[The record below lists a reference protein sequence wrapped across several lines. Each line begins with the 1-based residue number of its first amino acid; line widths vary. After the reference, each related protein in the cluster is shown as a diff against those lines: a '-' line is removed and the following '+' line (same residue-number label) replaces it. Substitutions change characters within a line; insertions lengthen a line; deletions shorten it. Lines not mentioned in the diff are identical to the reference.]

1 MAENEIDVYNEILLS
16 NNIRSSGAEF
26 EQSWDGKTSKINM
39 PTSIF
44 EDIVNVAGDVAET
57 TGNVFTGIAKGPLMG
72 GSKAGTE
79 IMDTLTGQWY
89 SQTAIPWMNDNIP
102 GLASANESINKA
114 IKPEGTAQEISSMI
128 SSVAT
133 EIILPGAMVTK
144 SLQGANLGSRFL
156 TNVLGYGTTE
166 ALVIPAKDK
175 GLLETA
181 ITMISGDT
189 EAGKAV
195 LETLEANEDLPYLLQ
210 KLQRSPL
217 LFTEGGVIGETIG
230 EGLGLLLKYAKNS
243 PMLKSLKSGVK
254 SQFQKIGINAKETL
268 ENNKGTVNLSSM
280 GAGEIDNFITTQIAK
295 FAPDYQKE
303 INKIALDRNPNV
315 KDINK
320 PKILVEDLHKFYDQ
334 LALKKHGRKL
344 SLSNPKD
351 YQIIKNENITS
362 IKNQLKN
369 EVSGKGWY
377 DSDVLKTFNML
388 SRTPGFEKLGKSE
401 THRVIFSALLGAT
414 SPGPK
419 VSQNT
424 KSASAQYL
432 KYIKTGKFS
441 TEAPPPG
448 TSVEGVEKAGF
459 GQYGYP
465 DGLRMVQFLLDKFG
479 EERFADFMLSPI
491 SKKELTKLRL
501 EAGFKS
507 GPAGMS
513 GPADG
518 LHLGMQILGDKAGR
532 FALNIQGYRSTTKDK
547 WFVRSIRRSEGTFGD
562 NMVKKVDKKKG
573 TSKMVEL
580 GQPATLKERQLMDQ
594 LIKDIVN
601 DPQLKDLKLTEQDA
615 QAILWYREQTLQN
628 DLGVPTQPETFSE
641 GVGNLNEQEGFGI
654 FASDA
659 DKVAI
664 ESGTIKPDG
673 YREISSRQ
681 RAVRNDRRLQQLNN
695 SGSDGG
701 SSGPYGGGSQAN
713 DGGVGGLTF
722 EPNPEVLAKYNKA
735 GLNIPI
741 INKVD
746 ASTSAQSYSTDMSNA
761 VSKHAYGLQ
770 VTIQKPEDLLDSKLY
785 RTEHGGGFAI
795 KPDGDIVGVFQG
807 PNAPPKT
814 IYATLQLAIQQGGKK
829 LDAFNTMLPKIY
841 QTVGMKPVSRVKWS
855 DEFAPEGWSKET
867 FKKYNNG
874 EPDLVLFVYDPNYF
888 GGAKLDDLPIFDGP
902 NGYGEAQV
910 IQNKALKELGAND
923 G

>member
-1 MAENEIDVYNEILLS
+1 MAENEIDVYNQILLS
-16 NNIRSSGAEF
+16 NNIRSSGEEF
-26 EQSWDGKTSKINM
+26 EQTWDGKQSNINF
-39 PTSIF
+39 PTTVF
-44 EDIVNVAGDVAET
+44 EDIVNTASDVVETVGDFT
-57 TGNVFTGIAKGPLMG
+57 TGVVKGLPMG

-79 IMDTLTGQWY
+79 IIDTFTNQWY
-89 SQTAIPWMNDNIP
+89 SQMAIPWMNDNIP
-102 GLASANESINKA
+102 GLASANKSINEA
-114 IKPEGTAQEISSMI
+114 IKPDGTAQEVGAI
-128 SSVAT
+128 VGEVGT
-133 EIILPGAMVTK
+133 QIILPGAMATK

-210 KLQRSPL
+210 KLQKAPV
-217 LFTEGGVIGETIG
+217 LFTEAGVVGEGIA

-268 ENNKGTVNLSSM
+268 ENNQGTTTISSM

-295 FAPDYQKE
+295 FAPDYKKE

-320 PKILVEDLHKFYDQ
+320 PKILVEDIHKFYDQ

-344 SLSNPKD
+344 TLSNPKD
-351 YQIIKNENITS
+351 YEIIKNENITS
-362 IKNQLKN
+362 IKNQLNK

-377 DSDVLKTFNML
+377 DEDVLKMFNML
-388 SRTPGFEKLGKSE
+388 SKMPGFDKLGNSE
-401 THRVIFSALLGAT
+401 TQRVIYSAILGAT

-419 VSQNT
+419 VAQNT
-424 KSASAQYL
+424 KSGSAQYL
-432 KYIKTGKFS
+432 KYLRTGKFS
-441 TEAPPPG
+441 TEAPPKG
-448 TSVEGVEKAGF
+448 TSVENINMAGF

-465 DGLRMVQFLLDKFG
+465 DGLKMVQFLLDKFG
-479 EERFADFMLSPI
+479 EDGFADFMLSPI
-491 SKKELTKLRL
+491 TKKELTKLRL

-507 GPAGMS
+507 GPTGMS
-513 GPADG
+513 GTGDSQ
-518 LHLGMQILGDKAGR
+518 HLGATILGDKAGK
-532 FALNIQGYRSTTKDK
+532 FMLNIQGYPTTTKDK
-547 WFVRSIRRSEGTFGD
+547 WFVRTIRRSEGTFGD
-562 NMVKKVDKKKG
+562 HMVKKIDKNKG
-573 TSKMVEL
+573 TEKMVEL
-580 GQPATLKERQLMDQ
+580 GQPKNQSERLLMDQ
-594 LIKDIVN
+594 LVKDIVN
-601 DPQLKDLKLTEQDA
+601 DPQLKDLNLSEQDA
-615 QAILWYREQTLQN
+615 QAILWFREQTLQN
-628 DLGVPTQPETFSE
+628 DLGVPTKPETFSE
-641 GVGNLNEQEGFGI
+641 GVEKVSGQEGFGI
-654 FASDA
+654 LASDA

-681 RAVRNDRRLQQLNN
+681 RTVRNDRRLQQLNN

-701 SSGPYGGGSQAN
+701 SSGPYGGGSQTN
-713 DGGVGGLTF
+713 DGGVGSLTF

-735 GLNIPI
+735 GLTIPI
-741 INKVD
+741 VKQVD
-746 ASTSAQSYSTDMSNA
+746 AKTSSQSYSTDMANA
-761 VSKHAYGLQ
+761 VSKHTYGLQ
-770 VTIQKPEDLLDSKLY
+770 VTIQKPEDLLDSKLF

-795 KPDGDIVGVFQG
+795 KPDGDIVGVFQA

-814 IYATLQLAIQQGGKK
+814 IYATLQLAIQQGGNK

-867 FKKYNNG
+867 FAKYNNG
-874 EPDLVLFVYDPNYF
+874 EPDLVLFVYDKNYF
-888 GGAKLDDLPIFDGP
+888 GGSKIDDLPIFEGP
-902 NGYGEAQV
+902 NGYGEAQL
-910 IQNKALKELGAND
+910 IQDKALKELGAND

>member
-1 MAENEIDVYNEILLS
+1 MNEEIDVYSKILHS
-16 NNIRSSGAEF
+16 NNIRSSGVEH
-26 EQSWDGKTSKINM
+26 EQTWDGKSSNIAIPSTF
-39 PTSIF
+39 F
-44 EDIVNVAGDVAET
+44 EKAVDLGGDIVEGA
-57 TGNVFTGIAKGPLMG
+57 GNVVKGFAKGIPKG
-72 GSKAGTE
+72 ASSAGSE
-79 IMDTLTGQWY
+79 ITDTFTNQWY
-89 SQTAIPWMNDNIP
+89 SQVASPWMEENIP
-102 GLASANESINKA
+102 GLSSANKYINEA
-114 IKPEGTAQEISSMI
+114 LEIGDSTSEMVGDVI
-128 SSVAT
+128 GKVT
-133 EIILPGAMVTK
+133 GQIILPGAVGTK
-144 SLQGANLGSRFL
+144 ALQGANIGSRFL

-175 GLLETA
+175 GLIETG
-181 ITMISGDT
+181 ISMIYKDNKL
-189 EAGKAV
+189 ANMV
-195 LETLEANEDLPYLLQ
+195 LESLEANDELPYFMQ

-217 LFTEGGVIGETIG
+217 LLLEGGVIGEGIA
-230 EGLGLLLKYAKNS
+230 EAVSAVYKYAKNS
-243 PMLKSLKSGVK
+243 PMSQSLKSGIK
-254 SQFQKIGINAKETL
+254 SKFQQLGIKAKETL
-268 ENNKGTVNLSSM
+268 ENDKGTVNISSM

-295 FAPDYQKE
+295 FAPDYKTE

-344 SLSNPKD
+344 SLSNEKD
-351 YQIIKNENITS
+351 YQIIKLENVQS

-377 DSDVLKTFNML
+377 DGDVLKTFNML
-388 SRTPGFEKLGKSE
+388 SRTPGFEKLGTNE
-401 THRVIFSALLGAT
+401 THRVIFSSLLGAT

-441 TEAPPPG
+441 TEAPPKG
-448 TSVEGVEKAGF
+448 TSVEGVQKAGF

-507 GPAGMS
+507 GPAGMG

-573 TSKMVEL
+573 TEKMVEL

-594 LIKDIVN
+594 LIIDIVN

-641 GVGNLNEQEGFGI
+641 GVGNLNEQEGFGLL
-654 FASDA
+654 ASDA

-664 ESGTIKPDG
+664 EQGTIKPEG

-695 SGSDGG
+695 SESNGT

-713 DGGVGGLTF
+713 DGGIGGLTF

-741 INKVD
+741 VKQVD
-746 ASTSAQSYSTDMSNA
+746 AKNSAQSYSTDMANA

-770 VTIQKPEDLLDSKLY
+770 VTIQKPEDLLDSKLF

-795 KPDGDIVGVFQG
+795 KTDGDIVGVFQA

-829 LDAFNTMLPKIY
+829 LDAFNTMLPDIY
-841 QTVGMKPVSRVKWS
+841 ETVGMKPVSRVKWN
-855 DEFAPEGWSKET
+855 DAYAPEGWSKET

-874 EPDLVLFVYDPNYF
+874 EPDLVLFVYDKNYY
-888 GGAKLDDLPIFDGP
+888 GGSKIDDLPIFDE
-902 NGYGEAQV
+902 YDDAQK
-910 IQNKALKELGAND
+910 IQTQSLKELGAND

>member
-1 MAENEIDVYNEILLS
+1 MAENEIDVYNQILLS
-16 NNIRSSGAEF
+16 NNIRSSGEEF
-26 EQSWDGKTSKINM
+26 EQTWDGKQSNINF
-39 PTSIF
+39 PTTVF
-44 EDIVNVAGDVAET
+44 EDIVNTASDVVETVGDFT
-57 TGNVFTGIAKGPLMG
+57 TGVVKGLPMG

-79 IMDTLTGQWY
+79 IIDTFTNQWY
-89 SQTAIPWMNDNIP
+89 SQMAIPWMNDNIP
-102 GLASANESINKA
+102 GLASANKSINEA
-114 IKPEGTAQEISSMI
+114 IKPDGTAQEVGAI
-128 SSVAT
+128 VGEVGT
-133 EIILPGAMVTK
+133 QIILPGAMATK

-210 KLQRSPL
+210 KLQKAPL
-217 LFTEGGVIGETIG
+217 LFTEGGVVGEGIA

-268 ENNKGTVNLSSM
+268 ENNQGTTTISSM

-295 FAPDYQKE
+295 FAPDYKKE

-320 PKILVEDLHKFYDQ
+320 PKILVEDIHKFYDQ

-344 SLSNPKD
+344 TLSNPKD
-351 YQIIKNENITS
+351 YEIIKNENITS
-362 IKNQLKN
+362 IKNQLNK

-377 DSDVLKTFNML
+377 DEDVLKMFNML
-388 SRTPGFEKLGKSE
+388 SKMPGFDKLGNSE
-401 THRVIFSALLGAT
+401 TQRVIYSAILGAT

-419 VSQNT
+419 VAQNT
-424 KSASAQYL
+424 KSGSAQYL
-432 KYIKTGKFS
+432 KYLRTGKFS
-441 TEAPPPG
+441 TEAPPKG
-448 TSVEGVEKAGF
+448 TSVENINMAGF

-465 DGLRMVQFLLDKFG
+465 DGLKMVQFLLDKFG
-479 EERFADFMLSPI
+479 EDGFADFMLSPI
-491 SKKELTKLRL
+491 TKKELTKLRL

-507 GPAGMS
+507 GPTGMS
-513 GPADG
+513 GTGDSQ
-518 LHLGMQILGDKAGR
+518 HLGATILGDKAGK
-532 FALNIQGYRSTTKDK
+532 FMLNIQGYPTTTKDK
-547 WFVRSIRRSEGTFGD
+547 WFVRTIRRSEGTFGD
-562 NMVKKVDKKKG
+562 HMVKKIDKNKG
-573 TSKMVEL
+573 TEKMVEL
-580 GQPATLKERQLMDQ
+580 GQPKNQSERLLMDQ
-594 LIKDIVN
+594 LVKDIVN
-601 DPQLKDLKLTEQDA
+601 DPQLKDLNLSEQDA
-615 QAILWYREQTLQN
+615 QAILWFREQTLQN
-628 DLGVPTQPETFSE
+628 DLGVPTKPETFSE
-641 GVGNLNEQEGFGI
+641 GVEKVSGQEGFGI
-654 FASDA
+654 LASDA

-681 RAVRNDRRLQQLNN
+681 RTVRNDRRLQQLNN

-701 SSGPYGGGSQAN
+701 SSGPYGGGSQTN
-713 DGGVGGLTF
+713 DGGVGSLTF

-735 GLNIPI
+735 GLTIPI
-741 INKVD
+741 VKQVD
-746 ASTSAQSYSTDMSNA
+746 AKTSSQSYSTDMANA
-761 VSKHAYGLQ
+761 VSKHTYGLQ
-770 VTIQKPEDLLDSKLY
+770 VTIQKPEDLLDSKLF

-795 KPDGDIVGVFQG
+795 KPDGDIVGVFQA

-814 IYATLQLAIQQGGKK
+814 IYATLQLAIQQGGNK

-867 FKKYNNG
+867 FAKYNNG
-874 EPDLVLFVYDPNYF
+874 EPDLVLFVYDKNYF
-888 GGAKLDDLPIFDGP
+888 GGSKIDDLPIFEGP
-902 NGYGEAQV
+902 NGYGEAQL
-910 IQNKALKELGAND
+910 IQDKALKELGAND

>member
-1 MAENEIDVYNEILLS
+1 MAENEIDVYNQILLS
-16 NNIRSSGAEF
+16 NNIRSSGEEF
-26 EQSWDGKTSKINM
+26 EQTWDGKQSNINF
-39 PTSIF
+39 PTTVF
-44 EDIVNVAGDVAET
+44 EDIVNTASDVVETVGDFT
-57 TGNVFTGIAKGPLMG
+57 TGVVKGLPMG

-79 IMDTLTGQWY
+79 IIDTFTNQWY
-89 SQTAIPWMNDNIP
+89 SQMAIPWMNDNIP
-102 GLASANESINKA
+102 GLASANKSINEA
-114 IKPEGTAQEISSMI
+114 IKPDGTAQEVGAI
-128 SSVAT
+128 VGEVGT
-133 EIILPGAMVTK
+133 QIILPGAMATK

-210 KLQRSPL
+210 KLQKAPL
-217 LFTEGGVIGETIG
+217 LFTEAGVVGEGIA

-268 ENNKGTVNLSSM
+268 ENNQGTTTISSM

-295 FAPDYQKE
+295 FAPDYKKE

-320 PKILVEDLHKFYDQ
+320 PKILVEDIHKFYDQ

-344 SLSNPKD
+344 TLSNPKD
-351 YQIIKNENITS
+351 YEIIKNENITS
-362 IKNQLKN
+362 IKNQLNK

-377 DSDVLKTFNML
+377 DEDVLKMFNML
-388 SRTPGFEKLGKSE
+388 SKMPGFDKLGNSE
-401 THRVIFSALLGAT
+401 TQRVIYSAILGAT

-419 VSQNT
+419 VAQNT
-424 KSASAQYL
+424 KSGSAQYL
-432 KYIKTGKFS
+432 KYLRTGKFS
-441 TEAPPPG
+441 TEAPPKG
-448 TSVEGVEKAGF
+448 TSVENINMAGF

-465 DGLRMVQFLLDKFG
+465 DGLKMVQFLLDKFG
-479 EERFADFMLSPI
+479 EDGFADFMLSPI
-491 SKKELTKLRL
+491 TKKELTKLRL

-507 GPAGMS
+507 GPTGMS
-513 GPADG
+513 GTGDSQ
-518 LHLGMQILGDKAGR
+518 HLGATILGDKAGK
-532 FALNIQGYRSTTKDK
+532 FMLNIQGYPTTTKDK
-547 WFVRSIRRSEGTFGD
+547 WFVRTIRRSEGTFGD
-562 NMVKKVDKKKG
+562 HMVKKIDKNKG
-573 TSKMVEL
+573 TEKMVEL
-580 GQPATLKERQLMDQ
+580 GQPKNQSERLLMDQ
-594 LIKDIVN
+594 LVKDIVN
-601 DPQLKDLKLTEQDA
+601 DPQLKDLNLSEQDA
-615 QAILWYREQTLQN
+615 QAILWFREQTLQN
-628 DLGVPTQPETFSE
+628 DLGVPTKPETFSE
-641 GVGNLNEQEGFGI
+641 GVEKVSGQEGFGI
-654 FASDA
+654 LASDA

-681 RAVRNDRRLQQLNN
+681 RTVRNDRRLQQLNN

-701 SSGPYGGGSQAN
+701 SSGPYGGGSQTN
-713 DGGVGGLTF
+713 DGGVGSLTF

-735 GLNIPI
+735 GLTIPI
-741 INKVD
+741 VKQVD
-746 ASTSAQSYSTDMSNA
+746 AKTSSQSYSTDMANA
-761 VSKHAYGLQ
+761 VSKHTYGLQ
-770 VTIQKPEDLLDSKLY
+770 VTIQKPEDLLDSKLF

-795 KPDGDIVGVFQG
+795 KPDGDIVGVFQA

-814 IYATLQLAIQQGGKK
+814 IYATLQLAIQQGGNK

-867 FKKYNNG
+867 FAKYNNG
-874 EPDLVLFVYDPNYF
+874 EPDLVLFVYDKNYF
-888 GGAKLDDLPIFDGP
+888 GGSKIDDLPIFEGP
-902 NGYGEAQV
+902 NGYGEAQL
-910 IQNKALKELGAND
+910 IQDKALKELGAND

>member
-1 MAENEIDVYNEILLS
+1 MADNDIDVYSEILLS
-16 NNIRSSGAEF
+16 NNIRSSGGEY
-26 EQSWDGKTSKINM
+26 EQSWDGKNSKINL

-44 EDIVNVAGDVAET
+44 EDVVDTAGDVAET
-57 TGNVFTGIAKGPLMG
+57 VGDFATGVVKGLPQG
-72 GSKAGTE
+72 ASKAGTE
-79 IMDTLTGQWY
+79 IMDTFTGQWY

-102 GLASANESINKA
+102 GLASANKSINEA
-114 IKPEGTAQEISSMI
+114 IKPDGTAQEVGGIVSEVGMQ
-128 SSVAT
+128 
-133 EIILPGAMVTK
+133 IILPGAMVTK

-156 TNVLGYGTTE
+156 TNVLGYGATE

-243 PMLKSLKSGVK
+243 PMLKSLKSGIK

-268 ENNKGTVNLSSM
+268 ENNQGTSTLSSL

-295 FAPDYQKE
+295 FAPDYKTE

-320 PKILVEDLHKFYDQ
+320 PKILVEDIHKFYDQ

-344 SLSNPKD
+344 TLSNPKD
-351 YQIIKNENITS
+351 YEIIKNENITS
-362 IKNQLKN
+362 IKNQLNK

-377 DSDVLKTFNML
+377 DEDVLKMFNML
-388 SRTPGFEKLGKSE
+388 ARMPGFDKLGNSE
-401 THRVIFSALLGAT
+401 TQRVIYSAILGAT

-419 VSQNT
+419 VAQNT
-424 KSASAQYL
+424 KSGSAQYL
-432 KYIKTGKFS
+432 KYLRTGKFS
-441 TEAPPPG
+441 TEAPPKG
-448 TSVEGVEKAGF
+448 TSVENINMAGF

-465 DGLRMVQFLLDKFG
+465 DGLKMIQFLLDKFG
-479 EERFADFMLSPI
+479 EEKFADFMLSPI

-507 GPAGMS
+507 GPTGMS
-513 GPADG
+513 GTGDSQ
-518 LHLGMQILGDKAGR
+518 HLGATILGDKAGK
-532 FALNIQGYRSTTKDK
+532 FMLNIQGYPTTTKDK
-547 WFVRSIRRSEGTFGD
+547 WFVRTIRRSEGTFGD
-562 NMVKKVDKKKG
+562 HMVKKIDKNKG
-573 TSKMVEL
+573 TEKMVEL
-580 GQPATLKERQLMDQ
+580 GQPKNQSERLLMDQ
-594 LIKDIVN
+594 LVKDIVN

-615 QAILWYREQTLQN
+615 QAILWFREQTLQN
-628 DLGVPTQPETFSE
+628 DLGVPTKPETFSE
-641 GVGNLNEQEGFGI
+641 GVEKVSGQEGFGI
-654 FASDA
+654 LASDA

-664 ESGTIKPDG
+664 ESGTIKPEG
-673 YREISSRQ
+673 YRGISSRQ
-681 RAVRNDRRLQQLNN
+681 RTVRNNRRLQELNN

-701 SSGPYGGGSQAN
+701 QSGPYGTDGITN
-713 DGGVGGLTF
+713 DEGPGLLTF
-722 EPNPEVLAKYNKA
+722 EPNPEVLANYNKA

-741 INKVD
+741 IKQVD
-746 ASTSAQSYSTDMSNA
+746 TKSSANSFSIDMA
-761 VSKHAYGLQ
+761 EAMKDHPFGKQ
-770 VTIQKPEDLLDSKLY
+770 VTIQKPEDILDAKLF

-795 KPDGDIVGVFQG
+795 KPDGDIVGVFQS
-807 PNAPPKT
+807 PNAPANSS
-814 IYATLQLAIQQGGKK
+814 YAMMQLAIKQGGKK
-829 LDAFNTMLPKIY
+829 LDAFATMLPKIY

-855 DEFAPEGWSKET
+855 DEFAPEGWDKATYKE
-867 FKKYNNG
+867 FNNG

-902 NGYGEAQV
+902 NGYGQAQGL
-910 IQNKALKELGAND
+910 QEKALKELGAND